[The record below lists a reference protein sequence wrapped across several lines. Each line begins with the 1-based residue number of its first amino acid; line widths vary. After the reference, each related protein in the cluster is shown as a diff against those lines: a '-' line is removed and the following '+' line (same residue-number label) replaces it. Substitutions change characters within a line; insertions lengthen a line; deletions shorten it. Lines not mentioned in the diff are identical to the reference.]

1 MSAAEARLTDETSL
15 SIAVNPMPAI
25 NTSMIIDA
33 EMSTEKQVPGRGLL
47 RKISRT
53 LLGEENEESDG
64 KKYVQ
69 FAVFQIPV
77 KQ

>member
-1 MSAAEARLTDETSL
+1 
-15 SIAVNPMPAI
+15 
-25 NTSMIIDA
+25 
-33 EMSTEKQVPGRGLL
+33 
-47 RKISRT
+47 
-53 LLGEENEESDG
+53 LLGEENEEADG

>member
-1 MSAAEARLTDETSL
+1 MNS
-15 SIAVNPMPAI
+15 
-25 NTSMIIDA
+25 
-33 EMSTEKQVPGRGLL
+33 EKQVAGRGLL

-53 LLGEENEESDG
+53 LLGEENEDSDG

-69 FAVFQIPV
+69 FSVFQIPV

>member
-1 MSAAEARLTDETSL
+1 
-15 SIAVNPMPAI
+15 
-25 NTSMIIDA
+25 
-33 EMSTEKQVPGRGLL
+33 LL

-53 LLGEENEESDG
+53 LLGEEKEEGDG